1 MSTIAWN
8 VPRERVDV
16 SSFPSLLGFLPPSGY
31 TACGDRSCAS
41 ILSLRRQNE
50 MSMELSDDW
59 FLDWNGRHEPPL
71 DGGAASEDSDS
82 FTPEHAALGLAC
94 QLRVIQASHNA

>member
-1 MSTIAWN
+1 
-8 VPRERVDV
+8 
-16 SSFPSLLGFLPPSGY
+16 
-31 TACGDRSCAS
+31 
-41 ILSLRRQNE
+41 

-94 QLRVIQASHNA
+94 PSRCIQASHNA